1 MTYKREYCEKPYLP
15 YIYVHP
21 FTGYIS
27 ERANKDVW
35 RSRCQCP
42 DLPGSRIPDC
52 KCPSLSCI
60 SPLFL
65 VRWKRLVI
73 DEGPVSAS
81 LYYNPAEE
89 LNVERK
95 WIITSTPTMK
105 FYDLSLRKSEITLR
119 ADKKDYSY
127 DDEILNVSED
137 ERLLNIFEEIRFSS
151 MESRYRR
158 WNWFCQKDFK
168 KLETIVCLISSM
180 KSELKT
186 HVCDPLKNKDGPQPG
201 SIQVLNQVMRMIMVQ
216 HGIENVEKDVIS
228 PPVEHELIFLDLDP
242 VAVKSYN
249 VLQAIIAT
257 NAVDSQ
263 RTEQV
268 GRPWNTVNLSE
279 RFLRRIIYSTLR

>member
-89 LNVERK
+89 LSVERK

-137 ERLLNIFEEIRFSS
+137 ERLLNIFEEIRSSS

-158 WNWFCQKDFK
+158 WNWFCQEDFK

-180 KSELKT
+180 KSELMKT
-186 HVCDPLKNKDGPQPG
+186 HVCDPLTNKDGPQPG

-249 VLQAIIAT
+249 VLQAIIALT
-257 NAVDSQ
+257 PSIRSALSRWVVLGTWSTCLSDSF
-263 RTEQV
+263 E
-268 GRPWNTVNLSE
+268 GLS
-279 RFLRRIIYSTLR
+279 IPP